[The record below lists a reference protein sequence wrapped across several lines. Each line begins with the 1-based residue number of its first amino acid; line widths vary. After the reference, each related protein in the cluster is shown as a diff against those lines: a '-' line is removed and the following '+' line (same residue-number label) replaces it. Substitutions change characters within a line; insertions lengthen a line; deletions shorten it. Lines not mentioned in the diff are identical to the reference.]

1 MADPCSRG
9 AFMFL
14 KPSLS
19 DISNIYTLPFSRAVW
34 VTYLVT
40 TAVLCC
46 ALHVVQRREGA
57 ISNSAETQQLSVSD
71 SVMTAIGIVC
81 QEGLS
86 YIFTAFWG
94 DGVGVDVMTSLNDA
108 ALRLKAL
115 RPQVGFVET
124 RCAGN
129 YGGPVLF
136 IA

>member
-1 MADPCSRG
+1 
-9 AFMFL
+9 MFL

-46 ALHVVQRREGA
+46 ALHVVQRTEGA

-94 DGVGVDVMTSLNDA
+94 GWG
-108 ALRLKAL
+108 R
-115 RPQVGFVET
+115 G
-124 RCAGN
+124 
-129 YGGPVLF
+129 
-136 IA
+136 